1 LIRVW
6 HLLLTDL
13 VRCRDAAFG
22 PFDASLGLIDAE
34 SGPIDFAFEPID
46 AAFSFVGAATV
57 LNLLFG

>member
-1 LIRVW
+1 V
-6 HLLLTDL
+6 
-13 VRCRDAAFG
+13 
-22 PFDASLGLIDAE
+22 IDAE